1 MTETELK
8 KMAIQAIKH
17 YLNKDFEDSYI
28 EENYSYAIELVKS
41 NIEKSINE
49 SSNNNI
55 KSVTQGEMS
64 ITYRDE
70 TSVIDSAIKMLLPR
84 PFIKLY

>member
-1 MTETELK
+1 MTEAELK

-41 NIEKSINE
+41 NIKKSISE
-49 SSNNNI
+49 SSSNI
-55 KSVTQGEMS
+55 ASVTQGELS
-64 ITYRDE
+64 VTYRDE
-70 TSVIDSAIKMLLPR
+70 TSVIDSSIKMLLPR
-84 PFIKLY
+84 PYIRMF